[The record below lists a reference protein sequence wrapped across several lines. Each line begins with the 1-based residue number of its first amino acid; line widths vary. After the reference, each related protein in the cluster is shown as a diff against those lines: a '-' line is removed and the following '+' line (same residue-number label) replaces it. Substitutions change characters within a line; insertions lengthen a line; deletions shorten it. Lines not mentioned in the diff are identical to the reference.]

1 MGRIC
6 GGDSNIVVVSSLE
19 CVGVGA
25 RAAAAWFLLWAVRRT
40 AAEPS
45 GLGVS
50 EGGIPGW
57 QPSSV
62 WDGVTCLPDEYQVNT
77 EGPKPAKG
85 LDEIL

>member
-1 MGRIC
+1 MVLALGSETC
-6 GGDSNIVVVSSLE
+6 TV
-19 CVGVGA
+19 
-25 RAAAAWFLLWAVRRT
+25 
-40 AAEPS
+40 AEPS
-45 GLGVS
+45 VS

-62 WDGVTCLPDEYQVNT
+62 WDGVTSLPDEYQVNT